1 MNKYKKSNTK
11 DNNFVNKQFN
21 IENMDITTTNL
32 ENIFKKSSDIRFTKL
47 MVNTNDKL
55 PVTLVFVEGL
65 VNNSYISQYIMR
77 PLTEGKQ
84 FKKAKTLKNVL
95 NLIELGA
102 IYYSQQHIAQN
113 MNDVINSMMI
123 GCCALIFDD
132 EKTAVML
139 KTRGYSKRNIGT
151 PTEEGSLKGSK
162 DAFVETLRVNTGIIR
177 RRISNPNLVIEETTV
192 GKQSNTFVAIVYIDG
207 ITNENIVSEVKKR
220 IDKIDID
227 KVMSPNHIE
236 HYIIDNK
243 FTIFPMVHYT
253 EKPNV
258 FCSSIIEGKV
268 GIIIDGIPFTIITPV
283 NFFSFFVASDD
294 HSYNY
299 IVVSFFR
306 LIAYGCYLISL
317 LLPGFFISI
326 TTFNAEMIPTSLAM
340 SIAATQRE
348 IPFPIFIE
356 TIVMLFLFFIL
367 LLSAARL
374 LKSVGNAV
382 SVVGGLVLGEAAI
395 VANLVSPSVI
405 VVVSLTVICS
415 LALAN
420 TDLMLSV
427 WVSQFLIVLLSSI
440 AGLFGL
446 TIGSLIILIH
456 LSKIETLGVPY
467 LSPVIANDYEQ
478 MDDLFIKLPESLIKK
493 RPAYLKTTNTK
504 RQN

>member
-1 MNKYKKSNTK
+1 MTKYKKNNNE
-11 DNNFVNKQFN
+11 DNGFYNKQLD
-21 IENMDITTTNL
+21 IKNMDITTTNL
-32 ENIFKKSSDIRFTKL
+32 ENIFKNSSDIRFTKL
-47 MVNTNDKL
+47 MVNTNDNL

-77 PLTEGKQ
+77 PLTDGKQ
-84 FKKAKTLKNVL
+84 FKKARTLKQVL
-95 NLIELGA
+95 DLIELGA
-102 IYYSQQHIAQN
+102 IYYSQQKITKN

-123 GCCALIFDD
+123 GCCVLVFDV
-132 EKTAVML
+132 EKTAVIL
-139 KTRGYSKRNIGT
+139 KTKGFDKRHIGT

-177 RRISNPNLVIEETTV
+177 RRIKNPNLVIEETTV
-192 GKQSNTFVAIVYIDG
+192 GKQSNTSVAIVYING
-207 ITNENIVSEVKKR
+207 ITNEKIIAEVKKR
-220 IDKIDID
+220 IDKIDTD
-227 KVMSPNHIE
+227 KVLSPNHIE
-236 HYIIDNK
+236 NYIVDNK
-243 FTIFPMVHYT
+243 YTIFPMVHYT

-258 FCSSIIEGKV
+258 FCSSIIEGKI
-268 GIIIDGIPFTIITPV
+268 GIIIDGIPFTIIAPV
-283 NFFSFFVASDD
+283 NFFSFFIASDD

-306 LIAYGCYLISL
+306 CIAYGCYLIAL

-340 SIAATQRE
+340 SIAETQRK

-356 TIVMLFLFFIL
+356 TVVMLFLFFIL

-374 LKSVGNAV
+374 LKSIGNAV

-395 VANLVSPSVI
+395 AANLVSPSVI

-427 WVSQFLIVLLSSI
+427 WIAQFFIVFLSSI

-446 TIGSLIILIH
+446 TIGLLIILIH

-467 LSPVIANDYEQ
+467 LSPVVANDYEQ
-478 MDDLFIKLPESLIKK
+478 MEDVLIKLPESLIKR
-493 RPAYLKTTNTK
+493 RPAYLKTTNRK
-504 RQN
+504 KQK